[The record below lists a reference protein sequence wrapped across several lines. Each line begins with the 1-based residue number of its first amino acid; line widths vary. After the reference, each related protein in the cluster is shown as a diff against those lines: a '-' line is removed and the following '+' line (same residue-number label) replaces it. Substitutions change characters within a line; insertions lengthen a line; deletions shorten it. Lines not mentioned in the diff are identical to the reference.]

1 MKIEYEGKMQV
12 YKRFEQGGFF
22 DTVMPQPEPAVL
34 SDSES
39 SVTELDLENIAK
51 YKTIKKR
58 IIRDRRK
65 ITEAAE
71 ELGKQRAQ
79 LEAEKWAI
87 KQLKYEIQK
96 REILD
101 QENTSPPPN
110 PPEPVSVSSH
120 EPGRPYKRYKLASMG
135 TPSGR

>member
-1 MKIEYEGKMQV
+1 M
-12 YKRFEQGGFF
+12 
-22 DTVMPQPEPAVL
+22 
-34 SDSES
+34 
-39 SVTELDLENIAK
+39 
-51 YKTIKKR
+51 
-58 IIRDRRK
+58 RDRRK

-71 ELGKQRAQ
+71 ELGRQRAQ

-87 KQLKYEIQK
+87 KHLKYEIQK

-101 QENTSPPPN
+101 QENTSSPPN
-110 PPEPVSVSSH
+110 PPEPEPVSGH